1 MRRWRRINT
10 TLLDTDWRSLII
22 HRPITRVSAI
32 VVRASIVVVST
43 TIIDPITV
51 HALSLTHLA
60 SFAALVVH
68 VFEVEG
74 VDVAREVAKD
84 GQ

>member
-10 TLLDTDWRSLII
+10 TLLDTDWRSLVI
-22 HRPITRVSAI
+22 HRSIPAVSGI
-32 VVRASIVVVST
+32 VVRASIIIVSPA
-43 TIIDPITV
+43 IIDPIAV

-60 SFAALVVH
+60 VFTALVVH

-74 VDVAREVAKD
+74 VDVAREVAED